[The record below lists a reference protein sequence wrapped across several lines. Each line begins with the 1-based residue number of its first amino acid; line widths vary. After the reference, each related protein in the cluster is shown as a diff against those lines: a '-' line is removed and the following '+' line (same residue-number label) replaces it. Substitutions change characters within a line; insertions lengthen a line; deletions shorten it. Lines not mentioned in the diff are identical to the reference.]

1 MFYDVGKHR
10 DHLQPTRLK
19 ITETTIIDGWLVLPA
34 GDIVE
39 KRV

>member
-10 DHLQPTRLK
+10 DHLQPTRLR
-19 ITETTIIDGWLVLPA
+19 ITVTTLIDDWLVLPA
-34 GDIVE
+34 GDIIE